1 MASAAGTK
9 AVPLTSYEL
18 ASCESLEMV
27 EALRSKFTKREED
40 RKPLPSEASD
50 AEAPGS
56 HGS

>member
-18 ASCESLEMV
+18 ATCESLKMV

-40 RKPLPSEASD
+40 RNLLPSEASD
-50 AEAPGS
+50 AEASGS
-56 HGS
+56 QDS